1 MLKAP
6 LTKYTK
12 SLLKSIARDYN
23 LSESELV
30 VKYCESEKIPC
41 PHTTAKGTLCKNSC
55 LPEKFHCHLHATIKP
70 TKEPKTKK
78 PTKMSKS
85 HPVHTHPP
93 GACDSSCQLCKTHGD
108 AFNPAALLLKFAVS
122 SQ

>member
-6 LTKYTK
+6 LIKYTK

-23 LSESELV
+23 LQESELV
-30 VKYCESEKIPC
+30 VKYCEPEKTPC

-55 LPEKFHCHLHATIKP
+55 LPEKFHCHLHATEK
-70 TKEPKTKK
+70 TVKEPKSKK
-78 PTKMSKS
+78 PKKVLKIQ
-85 HPVHTHPP
+85 PVHTHAP
-93 GACDSSCQLCKTHGD
+93 GVHDSSCQLCKTHGD
-108 AFNPAALLLKFAVS
+108 AFNSAALLIKFAVS